1 VLVEFSLR
9 VETSS
14 WEELRLSCVCGGKK
28 GALTI
33 DAQ

>member
-14 WEELRLSCVCGGKK
+14 WEELRLSCVCGERRVP
-28 GALTI
+28 
-33 DAQ
+33 